1 MRTLVLIDGDGRRTV
16 TLQALPRG
24 GGTWEGRALGA
35 EPLAPEA
42 TCDPGVVP
50 TELLARAMAPSRE
63 AALDAVEAELR
74 RLYRVL

>member
-1 MRTLVLIDGDGRRTV
+1 MKPLVIADGDGRRAV

-35 EPLAPEA
+35 EPFAPEA

-50 TELLARAMAPSRE
+50 TELLARVTAPSRD
-63 AALDAVEAELR
+63 AALAAVEAELR
-74 RLYRVL
+74 RRFRVV